1 MIPAKEECN
10 REFSSAINA
19 GAVPNFIPAISR
31 IDSIDLVRGLV
42 MVIMALDHTREYM
55 HLTSVVQN
63 PTDLSVTTPAIFLTR
78 WITHLCAPI
87 FVFLSGTSAFLS
99 LKKHG
104 NIFKSRN
111 FLLSRGIWLLIL
123 EFTLVNFALWFDIM
137 FRTII
142 FEVIAAIGFG
152 FIILSLLLKV
162 SPRITGLL
170 GICII
175 AGHGLL
181 QYIPINDH
189 SPLKPIL
196 GFLFSSTVFPLS
208 PRAMFVMGYPPIPW
222 LGIMLTGFACGE
234 LFSREHRR
242 SIFLKIGLGSLIVF
256 TIVRLLNGY
265 GDPSKWAVQKTH
277 LFTFLSFINVTKY
290 PPSLLFCLFMLGVM
304 FLLLA
309 AAEGIKNKV
318 SDILTVYGQVP
329 LFYFLIHLF
338 LIHTLMLLMLFLQGF
353 SWAEVPIG
361 TFSLGRPKAES
372 GVGLLG
378 TYLIWILV
386 VISLYPLCK
395 WYGQYKA
402 NNKEKKW
409 LRYL

>member
-1 MIPAKEECN
+1 MIPAKVKGTLEY
-10 REFSSAINA
+10 SSAISA
-19 GAVPNFIPAISR
+19 GSTHDFIPAISR

-55 HLTSVVQN
+55 HLTSITQN
-63 PTDLSVTTPAIFLTR
+63 PTDLTVTTPAIFMTR

-87 FVFLSGTSAFLS
+87 FVFLSGTSAYLS
-99 LKKHG
+99 FKKHG
-104 NIFKSRN
+104 NISKSRN

-123 EFTLVNFALWFDIM
+123 EFTLVNFALWFDLR

-162 SPRITGLL
+162 SPRIIGIL
-170 GICII
+170 GVCII

-181 QYIPINDH
+181 QYIPVDDQ

-196 GFLFSSTVFPLS
+196 GFFFSSTVIPLGPQS
-208 PRAMFVMGYPPIPW
+208 MFVMGYPPIPW
-222 LGIMLTGFACGE
+222 LGIMLSGFACGE
-234 LFSREHRR
+234 LFGRNNRKAV
-242 SIFLKIGLGSLIVF
+242 FLKIGAGALVLLI
-256 TIVRLLNGY
+256 IIRLLNGY
-265 GDPSKWAVQKTH
+265 GDPAKWAVQKTG
-277 LFTFLSFINVTKY
+277 LFTFLSFINVSKY
-290 PPSLLFCLFMLGVM
+290 PPSLLFCLFMLGIM

-318 SDILTVYGQVP
+318 SNILTVYGQVP

-338 LIHTLMLLMLFLQGF
+338 LIHSLMLVMLFLQGF
-353 SWAEVPIG
+353 SWADVSIG

-372 GVGLLG
+372 GVGLWE
-378 TYLIWILV
+378 TYMVWLLV

-395 WYGQYKA
+395 WYGHYKA
-402 NNKEKKW
+402 THREKKW

>member
-1 MIPAKEECN
+1 
-10 REFSSAINA
+10 
-19 GAVPNFIPAISR
+19 
-31 IDSIDLVRGLV
+31 V

-55 HLTSVVQN
+55 HLTSITQN

-87 FVFLSGTSAFLS
+87 FVFLSGTSAYLS

-104 NIFKSRN
+104 NVAKSRN
-111 FLLSRGIWLLIL
+111 FLLSRGIWLLLL
-123 EFTLVNFALWFDIM
+123 EFTLVNLALWFDLR

-152 FIILSLLLKV
+152 FVILSLLLKV
-162 SPRITGLL
+162 PSRITGIL

-175 AGHGLL
+175 ALHGLV
-181 QYIPINDH
+181 QYIPVIEQ

-196 GFLFSSTVFPLS
+196 GFFFSSTVIPLG
-208 PRAMFVMGYPPIPW
+208 PQTMFVMGYPPIPW

-234 LFSREHRR
+234 LFTRRHRK
-242 SIFLKIGLGSLIVF
+242 SLFLKIGAAALVLL
-256 TIVRLLNGY
+256 TIIRLLNGY
-265 GDPSKWAVQKTH
+265 GDPSKWAVQKTD
-277 LFTFLSFINVTKY
+277 LFTFLSFINVSKY
-290 PPSLLFCLFMLGVM
+290 PPSLLFCLFMLGIM

-309 AAEGIKNKV
+309 AAEGFKNKV

-338 LIHTLMLLMLFLQGF
+338 LIHALMLVMLFLQGF
-353 SWAEVPIG
+353 TWADVTIG

-372 GVGLLG
+372 GLDLWG
-378 TYLIWILV
+378 TYLVWLFV

-395 WYGQYKA
+395 WYSRYKTTHS
-402 NNKEKKW
+402 EKKW